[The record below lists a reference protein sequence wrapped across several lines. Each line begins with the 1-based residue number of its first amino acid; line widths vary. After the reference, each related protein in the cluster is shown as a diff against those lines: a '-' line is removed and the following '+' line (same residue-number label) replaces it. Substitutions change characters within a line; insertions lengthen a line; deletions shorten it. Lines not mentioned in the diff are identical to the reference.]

1 VMPVRR
7 LPAGAGNR
15 RRQHETPKCAALP
28 KPQVD
33 DADAAEEFADP
44 GEWRTLS
51 TQQPTAEQA
60 FPDVWDD
67 KGTDTS

>member
-1 VMPVRR
+1 MPVRR

-33 DADAAEEFADP
+33 DADAAEEFAGSWGVANSVDSATD
-44 GEWRTLS
+44 GRTS
-51 TQQPTAEQA
+51 
-60 FPDVWDD
+60 V
-67 KGTDTS
+67 S